1 MRLCLNS
8 FLIGTGL
15 LMATSANAG
24 VTFSMLDLG
33 RGVSFIKVVQQGGQI
48 SPWGALMGISSSGSS
63 AFPGSFDVGA
73 ADKPGAGHL
82 LICRKL
88 RSRVPE

>member
-1 MRLCLNS
+1 MCLCLNL

-15 LMATSANAG
+15 LMATSTNAG

-33 RGVSFIKVVQQGGQI
+33 RGVSFTKVVQQGGQI
-48 SPWGALMGISSSGSS
+48 SPWAAMGISSGNSS
-63 AFPGSFDVGA
+63 VFPGGFDVGA
-73 ADKPGAGHL
+73 ADESGAGHL

-88 RSRVPE
+88 RSHVPG